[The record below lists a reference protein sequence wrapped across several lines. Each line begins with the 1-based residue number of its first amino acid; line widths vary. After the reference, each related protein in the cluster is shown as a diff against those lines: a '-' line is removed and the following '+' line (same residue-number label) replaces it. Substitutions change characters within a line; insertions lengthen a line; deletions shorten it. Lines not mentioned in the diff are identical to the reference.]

1 MPTHRA
7 LAVLLT
13 LLASLPWAA
22 PCAAQGYPQ
31 RPVRIILPFPPGSS
45 GDLMM
50 RLLSQRMSEEFR
62 QPVIIDNRSGGAGI
76 AAAEIVAKGLP
87 DGYTLF
93 FTGINHVTN
102 VGLFQNLP
110 FDVARD
116 FVAISLVG
124 SVPGVLVAN
133 PGTGFKTVKDLVDAA
148 KAKPRGLNFGSA
160 GNGTGGH
167 LSMEMFM
174 RANGIALTHVPYKG
188 ATFALTDTVAGQ
200 VQVLFTGL
208 PPTIPLVRDGRL
220 NALVV
225 SGAKR
230 QPTLPN
236 TPSMGEI
243 GLSKSDVQIWFG
255 LVTRA
260 GTPKD
265 VLNQISAL
273 IVRLVRDPE
282 VIDKMAAQG
291 IEPAGSTPDEF
302 EQIIRRDLDRLP
314 KTIREA
320 GIKAQ

>member
-1 MPTHRA
+1 MLKRTIFGGLIA
-7 LAVLLT
+7 LAMSAP
-13 LLASLPWAA
+13 LANPVW
-22 PCAAQGYPQ
+22 AQGYPQ
-31 RPVRIILPFPPGSS
+31 RPIRIILPFPPGSS

-50 RLLSQRMSEEFR
+50 RLLSQRMSDVFK
-62 QPVIIDNRSGGAGI
+62 QSIIIDNRSGGAGI
-76 AAAEIVAKGLP
+76 AAADIVAKGLP

-102 VGLFQNLP
+102 VGLYSKLP
-110 FDVARD
+110 FDVERD
-116 FVAISLVG
+116 FAAVSLVG
-124 SVPGVLVAN
+124 AVPGVLVAY
-133 PGTGFKTVKDLVDAA
+133 PGTGFKTVKDLIDAA

-174 RANGIALTHVPYKG
+174 RATGITLTHVPYKG
-188 ATFALTDTVAGQ
+188 ATFALTDVVAGQ

-208 PPTIPLVRDGRL
+208 PPTLSLIKDGRL

-230 QPTLPN
+230 APTLPN
-236 TPSMGEI
+236 TPSMGDI

-265 VLNQISAL
+265 ILNQVSSLVA
-273 IVRLVRDPE
+273 RLLREPE
-282 VIDKMAAQG
+282 IIDKMAIQG
-291 IEPAGSTPDEF
+291 IDTVGSTPEEF
-302 EQIIRRDLDRLP
+302 EQTIRRDLDRLP
-314 KTIREA
+314 RLIRES
-320 GIKAQ
+320 GIKAE